1 MSLPRNVVN
10 AALCALLFASPA
22 FAQSATSD
30 GDAAAQSALAQ
41 PAEAGAEE
49 APASQDG
56 EADPAEQAPASTDSS
71 DESEVKRKGRQ
82 QTSGSK
88 GDFLDP
94 AAGSLSLG
102 GEEGFGIGTAI
113 GDPTALYGPDRTEP
127 VLNGTVRSSTVNV
140 SSFYSIK
147 PAENQRL
154 LFEVNFDPA
163 FVGGDVS
170 YSIQPEGWNGL
181 FTVNGWMSSARFA
194 PFEEAFDKVFLPNY
208 ENPYLQQG
216 GLGVEYMTHI
226 TENFDLAAALNYQ
239 NYAFSDSLFGGD
251 RFPVDITN
259 QLLTL
264 NRRNPG
270 EVYSMNLHG
279 IYSTMDDRRLPT
291 EGFKVRFAAE
301 QGLALGNNS
310 SSYTR
315 LATNLTGMFVTND
328 NEDYKNNLLLNL
340 QAGTIMGTAPS
351 VRSFHMGGAFSVRGY
366 NPGEMAS
373 GTSFVQATAE
383 YRHHLTDFSVLG
395 TDVELRGAAFV
406 DYGSV
411 LGTMRNV
418 RGIPEYLYE
427 KPTDGTGYGVGLHF
441 ATDYGLFRLE
451 TAWNNRGENNF
462 FLAVGERF

>member
-22 FAQSATSD
+22 FAQSAPSE
-30 GDAAAQSALAQ
+30 GDAAAQPAVAQ
-41 PAEAGAEE
+41 PASSSEESAPPAEPDTAEE
-49 APASQDG
+49 APASTEPSG
-56 EADPAEQAPASTDSS
+56 EPAGKA
-71 DESEVKRKGRQ
+71 KGRQ
-82 QTSGSK
+82 QNSSSK

-127 VLNGTVRSSTVNV
+127 VLNGTVRSSTINV
-140 SSFYSIK
+140 SSFYSVK
-147 PAENQRL
+147 PADNQRV
-154 LFEVNFDPA
+154 LFELNFDPA
-163 FVGGDVS
+163 FVGADIS
-170 YSIQPEGWNGL
+170 YSIQPKGWDGL

-194 PFEEAFDKVFLPNY
+194 PFEESFDKVFLPNY

-226 TENFDLAAALNYQ
+226 TKNFDLAAAINYQ

-251 RFPVDITN
+251 RFPVDVTN

-270 EVYSMNLHG
+270 EVYSLNLHG

-291 EGFKVRFAAE
+291 EGYKVRFAAE
-301 QGLALGNNS
+301 QGVAMGNNS

-315 LATNLTGMFVTND
+315 LATNLTGMFVTNN

-340 QAGTIMGTAPS
+340 QAGTILGTAPN

-373 GTSFVQATAE
+373 GTSFLQATAE
-383 YRHHLTDFSVLG
+383 YRHHLTDFTVFD
-395 TDVELRGAAFV
+395 TDIELRGAAFV

-427 KPTDGTGYGVGLHF
+427 KPTNGTGYGVGLHF
-441 ATDYGLFRLE
+441 ATDYGLFRIE
-451 TAWNNRGENNF
+451 TAWNNRGENNI

>member
-1 MSLPRNVVN
+1 MSLPRNVVR
-10 AALCALLFASPA
+10 AALCALLFAAPA
-22 FAQSATSD
+22 FAQSVTPEGEATD
-30 GDAAAQSALAQ
+30 QPPVVQ
-41 PAEAGAEE
+41 PADPVEPVEPPSNETPSEATEPTEE
-49 APASQDG
+49 TAPTDAKDG
-56 EADPAEQAPASTDSS
+56 KSGKQ
-71 DESEVKRKGRQ
+71 R
-82 QTSGSK
+82 SGSK

-127 VLNGTVRSSTVNV
+127 VLNGTIRSSTVNV
-140 SSFYSIK
+140 SSYYSIK
-147 PAENQRL
+147 PADNQRV
-154 LFEVNFDPA
+154 LFELNFDPA
-163 FVGGDVS
+163 FVGGDLS
-170 YSIQPEGWNGL
+170 YTIQPKGWDGQL
-181 FTVNGWMSSARFA
+181 TVNGWLSSARFA
-194 PFEEAFDKVFLPNY
+194 PFEEAFDNVFLPNY

-216 GLGVEYMTHI
+216 GVGLEYMTNI
-226 TENFDLAAALNYQ
+226 TKNFDLAAAVNYQ
-239 NYAFSDSLFGGD
+239 SYGFSDSLFGGD
-251 RFPVDITN
+251 RYPVDLTN
-259 QLLTL
+259 QPFSINGRPT
-264 NRRNPG
+264 G

-301 QGLALGNNS
+301 QGVAMGNNS

-315 LATNLTGMFVTND
+315 LATNLTGMFVTNN
-328 NEDYKNNLLLNL
+328 NENYKNNLLLNL
-340 QAGTIMGTAPS
+340 QAGTILGTAPN
-351 VRSFHMGGAFSVRGY
+351 VRSFHMGGAYSVRGY

-383 YRHHLTDFSVLG
+383 YRHHLTDFNVFG

-418 RGIPEYLYE
+418 RGIPEYLYD
-427 KPTDGTGYGVGLHF
+427 KPTNGTGYGFGMHF
-441 ATDYGLFRLE
+441 ATDYGLFRIE
-451 TAWNNRGENNF
+451 SAWNNRGQNNI